1 MSWLLVMS
9 VSMAI
14 CMQTE
19 LKFKRKLCNT
29 SSNNMKLY
37 ICHSTN
43 RTDRQNSSRIL
54 TADNNEILYLP
65 DYKCNLQKYMVLT
78 V

>member
-1 MSWLLVMS
+1 MS

-19 LKFKRKLCNT
+19 LEFKRKLCTT
-29 SSNNMKLY
+29 SSNITTLY

-43 RTDRQNSSRIL
+43 GNDRQNSTRLL
-54 TADNNEILYLP
+54 TADNDEILHLP
-65 DYKCNLQKYMVLT
+65 DYKIQKYMVVT
-78 V
+78 F

>member
-1 MSWLLVMS
+1 MSWFSGMS

-14 CMQTE
+14 CMHIE
-19 LKFKRKLCNT
+19 LTFKRKLCNS

-43 RTDRQNSSRIL
+43 RTDRQNSRIL
-54 TADNNEILYLP
+54 TADNNEMLYLP